1 MKRVKGL
8 FLSLFLILVSVLVL
22 TSCSFDDFKDF
33 LGGLGDNKTEQPID
47 KPVEEPTTP
56 TYSDDG
62 IVENIKYDNLQIHF
76 MELGNKYTGDSV
88 YIKAGDNDILI
99 DAGSRKGS
107 AFTINNY
114 IKKYMTDNKFEYVIA
129 THAHQDHIAGMIGI
143 KSKGIYDGIL
153 YSYDV
158 DNLIDFATVGVSSE
172 TYSDYLTAVEYRE
185 NNGTIHHTADYFF
198 ENDKLTPKPE
208 AHITLGEDISMDILW
223 NKYYFEYSGD
233 DNDSSVC
240 VMLNYKE
247 HHFMFTGDLEEE
259 GETQLA
265 NYYDNSTD
273 AKTLPTVD
281 LFKGGHHGSYTASND
296 ILLSKIKPRISVCC
310 CCAGSTEYAKLNAHT
325 FPSQEYIDRISKYT
339 DRVYITT
346 LYVEDADAVSPFHSF
361 NGNICVSSDGENIG
375 LYASNNLTKLKDSDW
390 IKQEVYVDSKGNL
403 VAKDSSGAIKVPRRT
418 IPKAWQN
425 NEQEE
430 AS

>member
-1 MKRVKGL
+1 MKRVI
-8 FLSLFLILVSVLVL
+8 SLFLILVSVLVL
-22 TSCSFDDFKDF
+22 TSCSLFD
-33 LGGLGDNKTEQPID
+33 LEGLFGDSDNKEKATVTEN
-47 KPVEEPTTP
+47 KETNTPV
-56 TYSDDG
+56 YCKDG

-76 MELGNKYTGDSV
+76 LELGNKYSGDSI
-88 YIKAGDNDILI
+88 YIKAGENDILI

-107 AFTINNY
+107 AFTIKDY
-114 IKKYMTDNKFEYVIA
+114 IKHYMTDKKVEYVIA
-129 THAHQDHIAGMIGI
+129 THAHQDHIAGMVGV
-143 KSKGIYDGIL
+143 KSKGVYDGIL

-158 DNLIDFATVGVSSE
+158 DNLIDFATTKTKSE
-172 TYSDYLTAVEYRE
+172 SYSEYLTAVEYCE
-185 NNGTIHHTADYFF
+185 NKGTVHHTADYFF

-208 AHITLGEDISMDILW
+208 AHIVLGEDISMDILW

-233 DNDSSVC
+233 ENDSSVC

-247 HHFMFTGDLEEE
+247 HHFMFTGDLEKE

-265 NYYDNSTD
+265 NYYDGSTE

-281 LFKGGHHGSYTASND
+281 LFKGGDHGSYTASND
-296 ILLSKIKPRISVCC
+296 FLLSKIKPKISVCC
-310 CCAGSTEYAKLNAHT
+310 CCAGTTESEFATPNIHT

-346 LYVEDADAVSPFHSF
+346 LYIDDPNAIDPFNSF

-403 VAKDSSGAIKVPRRT
+403 VAKDSPDAIKVPRRT
-418 IPKAWQN
+418 IPKTWQN
-425 NEQEE
+425 KEQDE